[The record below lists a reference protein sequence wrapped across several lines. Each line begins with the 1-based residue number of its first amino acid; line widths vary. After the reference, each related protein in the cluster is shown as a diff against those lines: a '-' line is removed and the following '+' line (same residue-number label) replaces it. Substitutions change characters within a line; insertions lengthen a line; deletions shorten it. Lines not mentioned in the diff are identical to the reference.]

1 MAAMGKPPKN
11 RVQGGR
17 VTPKGGGSSASSTSS
32 GSTEPR
38 VSKRVTPK
46 GTRPE
51 GEKVLS
57 TASYYQSGQK
67 ISPTW
72 VPVLMFAFL
81 IIGSLMIILNYVDLL
96 PGGTSNWYLLGGL
109 GLILAGIVTAT
120 QYH

>member
-1 MAAMGKPPKN
+1 MAPMGKPPKN

-17 VTPKGGGSSASSTSS
+17 VTPKGGDAADT
-32 GSTEPR
+32 R

-57 TASYYQSGQK
+57 TAHHYQTGHK
-67 ISPTW
+67 VSPAW
-72 VPVLMFAFL
+72 VPILMFGLL
-81 IIGSLMIILNYVDLL
+81 IIGSLMIILNYVDVL

-109 GLILAGIVTAT
+109 GLILAGIITAT